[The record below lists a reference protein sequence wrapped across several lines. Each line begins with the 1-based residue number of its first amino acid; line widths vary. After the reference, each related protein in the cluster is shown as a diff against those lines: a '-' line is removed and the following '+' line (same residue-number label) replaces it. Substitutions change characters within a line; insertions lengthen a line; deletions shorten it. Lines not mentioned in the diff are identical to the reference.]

1 MRVRPRIAWVLLG
14 VLCGGCHAHRLEPV
28 APKRAHPTELDFLI
42 DGKTTIDEVQAALGE
57 PSRRFEHGR
66 ILSYRLDKHY
76 EVVPVVRGP
85 DAMSAFWIDG
95 RCAGRWGGYMW
106 RKDPKLLINGVWL
119 LYYLTDDAIRR
130 SKGEP
135 KDEHVLIDHVVVAT
149 EYVGPMKTK
158 KKRKKKR

>member
-1 MRVRPRIAWVLLG
+1 MPAQSG
-14 VLCGGCHAHRLEPV
+14 LEPV

-57 PSRRFEHGR
+57 PSRRFEQGR

-95 RCAGRWGGYMW
+95 RYSLILVFDDGE
-106 RKDPKLLINGVWL
+106 LLEEHRL
-119 LYYLTDDAIRR
+119 IRVR
-130 SKGEP
+130 
-135 KDEHVLIDHVVVAT
+135 
-149 EYVGPMKTK
+149 
-158 KKRKKKR
+158 